1 MSVLGVSSRRA
12 AVVLAVAVAGS
23 LFFFRLGSPPGLVF
37 DEAYYV
43 PDAVDLLGG
52 HIEPQGVHPP
62 LGKWLIAEAIRLGG
76 LHAWVWR
83 APSALAAVATL
94 ALAVALAGRFTDSL
108 SLRLLPLLLLTD
120 RAFFTA
126 GRTAFLD
133 MPLACA
139 TLLALWLGIRAF
151 ELSRERP
158 SSSAVEWLA
167 AYGVAG
173 AATAIKWSGAIALL
187 TVAFLHA
194 AAVRESW
201 QRSPLSRETLAKWLM
216 LPLVVAV
223 LVYGLCWTAWVVD
236 AARGDSES
244 CQSRHCHGGFAA
256 IPELLQ
262 HHESMFRFETE
273 LQPRNRY
280 AAPVTSW
287 FTGRR
292 GTLLFEVGCG
302 QPVSS
307 VCRAGGMTERI
318 VGATNPVLWCA
329 GLIAAVVLLARLL
342 LRRVDIDARQI
353 AIVAVPVLAVLP
365 WLILGRKVYGFNS
378 VIASPLVLLTI
389 ICFLTS
395 LPSRLRTVA
404 VLVIVVA
411 AISQSI
417 PHLGTYGVF

>member
-1 MSVLGVSSRRA
+1 ML
-12 AVVLAVAVAGS
+12 LAVAVAGS
-23 LFFFRLGSPPGLVF
+23 LFFFRLGSPSGLVF

-52 HIEPQGVHPP
+52 HIEPRGVHPP

-76 LHAWVWR
+76 LHPWVWR

-94 ALAVALAGRFTDSL
+94 ALAVALAGRFTHSL

-126 GRTAFLD
+126 GRAAFLD

-173 AATAIKWSGAIALL
+173 AATAIKWSGAIAVLA
-187 TVAFLHA
+187 VAFLHA

-201 QRSPLSRETLAKWLM
+201 QRSPLSRAALARWLM

-244 CQSRHCHGGFAA
+244 CLSRHCDGGLAA
-256 IPELLQ
+256 IPELVQ
-262 HHESMFRFETE
+262 HHESMFRFQTE

-280 AAPVTSW
+280 AAPVSSW
-287 FTGRR
+287 FTGRL
-292 GTLLFEVGCG
+292 GTLLFEVRCD
-302 QPVSS
+302 QAVSS
-307 VCRAGGMTERI
+307 VCRASGVTERI
-318 VGATNPVLWCA
+318 VSATNPVLWFS
-329 GLIAAVVLLARLL
+329 GLIAGILLLARLF
-342 LRRVDIDARQI
+342 LRRAGIDARQM
-353 AIVAVPVLAVLP
+353 AVVAVPVSAVLP
-365 WLILGRKVYGFNS
+365 WLVLGRKAYGFNS
-378 VIASPLVLLTI
+378 VIASPFVVLTI
-389 ICFLTS
+389 ICFLT
-395 LPSRLRTVA
+395 LLRSRLRTIA
-404 VLVIVVA
+404 VFVIVVA